1 MSHLGDYFRFECKCR
16 FLTWRQVAQMVGY
29 RNINKGIRRLRVF
42 EKTGFIKPELLAKVV
57 DAIGMN
63 WQMVEVFAEDDRQD
77 RLRVWEQWVNEPVPM
92 RLVVRL
98 MPAVY
103 CQKTV
108 PLEIRTPEEAEK
120 WACDWAVKHR
130 KQVCLVL
137 SRRWSIWIDA
147 CGSVTGRTEAT
158 LGGPNEPFMWVG
170 NRRFLIDYTRSTTAD
185 FGSSRP

>member
-1 MSHLGDYFRFECKCR
+1 MSHLGDYFRCQCKCR
-16 FLTWRQVAQMVGY
+16 LLTRRQVAQMVGY
-29 RNINKGIRRLRVF
+29 RNINKGIRRLLIF
-42 EKTGFIKPELLAKVV
+42 EKTGIIRPELLAKVV

-63 WQMVEVFAEDDRQD
+63 REMVEVFAEDDRQD
-77 RLRVWEQWVNEPVPM
+77 RLRVWEKWVNEAVPM

-98 MPAVY
+98 MAAVY

-120 WACDWAVKHR
+120 WSCDWAGKHR

-147 CGSVTGRTEAT
+147 CGSVTARTEAKPDE
-158 LGGPNEPFMWVG
+158 PNEPFMQVG
-170 NRRFLIDYTRSTTAD
+170 NRRFLAD
-185 FGSSRP
+185 EGRYGE